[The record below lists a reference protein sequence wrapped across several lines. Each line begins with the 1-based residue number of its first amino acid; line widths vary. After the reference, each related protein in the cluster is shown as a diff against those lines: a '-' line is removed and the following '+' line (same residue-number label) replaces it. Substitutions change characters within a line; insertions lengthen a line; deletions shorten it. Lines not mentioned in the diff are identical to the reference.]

1 MDSFLG
7 SLTRGTPREQLAK
20 YTSIRNFISAR
31 KEPAAPKVA
40 VKNLGS
46 QRGLITTVQVLTD
59 VVELVQDTIRKA
71 ATSKRASPRVQGLA
85 QITERCAGQSPDHL
99 QVELQPTNAK
109 DDDRRADR
117 IVVDVLKLQ
126 EYLSQVS
133 DRHQIELNTVVTPA
147 AASRVEQPQVINPLP
162 WLVDRTDQ
170 AIALG
175 QELLQEL
182 TATAEPS
189 EKVRVYNIHTA
200 TAWDC
205 TQLADEFERC
215 LRAVRQG
222 CSLHD
227 VEFQYQFRDLSGR
240 PHLRLANAAEYRPGD
255 NFIVVDIRKF
265 LSYLED
271 LPENNPG
278 VRQPSFADLVVT
290 CVQLLVIRFKTFY
303 DDFAARDDRNG
314 GEAER
319 TQKQQD
325 LQEIVRQHAETFRA
339 TSSSFE
345 QVLRNPASRDR
356 LQPSP
361 PRSESSDDPLYER
374 LQNFLRPDPPAMS
387 RRGGFLGSPP
397 HSPSPPPSERDS
409 TEDERAQPHFRAGFH
424 MSSLD
429 GFGTPPFMRHTQAPP
444 AGPHAPRLQL
454 PTLRDG
460 GDVRDF
466 LLKFERR
473 VDFYRCTDREK
484 ILHLEDCIQHRAIS
498 AWLTQFL
505 KNRGNASYQTVEN
518 ALTAAFCP
526 PEDDRHL
533 REAMVARRKQ
543 DGETV
548 NTYFMDK
555 VVLINKFSPDM
566 KANEQISYIR
576 EGLPPNL
583 QVKLAGQ
590 KFDGITHLRDYLVTL
605 EADIQ
610 ELQRTKILSADLFAT
625 PSPVKTV
632 TVQEPPAAPVA
643 AEGIAALQLEAKL
656 DSLIAAI
663 GSMWSHEKHSSDD
676 RRKRDDT
683 PYRQRSRGSSWER
696 RGSYSR
702 SRDRS
707 QDRSRD
713 RSRDRSWGRDSR
725 RDSRDR
731 DSRRDSRDRDYRRDS
746 RGRDH
751 RRDSRD
757 RDYRRD
763 SRGRDHRRDSRGRL
777 S

>member
-1 MDSFLG
+1 
-7 SLTRGTPREQLAK
+7 
-20 YTSIRNFISAR
+20 
-31 KEPAAPKVA
+31 
-40 VKNLGS
+40 
-46 QRGLITTVQVLTD
+46 
-59 VVELVQDTIRKA
+59 
-71 ATSKRASPRVQGLA
+71 
-85 QITERCAGQSPDHL
+85 
-99 QVELQPTNAK
+99 
-109 DDDRRADR
+109 
-117 IVVDVLKLQ
+117 
-126 EYLSQVS
+126 
-133 DRHQIELNTVVTPA
+133 
-147 AASRVEQPQVINPLP
+147 
-162 WLVDRTDQ
+162 
-170 AIALG
+170 
-175 QELLQEL
+175 
-182 TATAEPS
+182 
-189 EKVRVYNIHTA
+189 
-200 TAWDC
+200 
-205 TQLADEFERC
+205 
-215 LRAVRQG
+215 
-222 CSLHD
+222 
-227 VEFQYQFRDLSGR
+227 
-240 PHLRLANAAEYRPGD
+240 
-255 NFIVVDIRKF
+255 
-265 LSYLED
+265 
-271 LPENNPG
+271 
-278 VRQPSFADLVVT
+278 
-290 CVQLLVIRFKTFY
+290 
-303 DDFAARDDRNG
+303 
-314 GEAER
+314 
-319 TQKQQD
+319 
-325 LQEIVRQHAETFRA
+325 
-339 TSSSFE
+339 
-345 QVLRNPASRDR
+345 
-356 LQPSP
+356 
-361 PRSESSDDPLYER
+361 
-374 LQNFLRPDPPAMS
+374 MS

-397 HSPSPPPSERDS
+397 HSPPPPPSERDS

-424 MSSLD
+424 MNSLD

-566 KANEQISYIR
+566 KAHEQISYIR

-731 DSRRDSRDRDYRRDS
+731 DSRRDSRDRDYRRSQWKLWQYQAMPFAWDGKICRLFPDEERLVAAVS
-746 RGRDH
+746 NDH
-751 RRDSRD
+751 FIPLEGIQDGMNARTAAKAKGLSHGTLQRHIQKHKDVDDLQKAELSPT
-757 RDYRRD
+757 Y
-763 SRGRDHRRDSRGRL
+763 SHRQVFTQELEEKLVGNILERSKLGYGLTALDT
-777 S
+777 